1 MSASVLPDNI
11 VSRYRQFMIGSS
23 SSIPAEE
30 VNELLGAAREFLA
43 AATSEM
49 DSSSQIDRVAAREIR
64 VALRN
69 AAKSLL
75 TRATGLEARARQALE
90 QFIIEQ
96 PEFLADDY
104 KFTEDFFSSNIEIW
118 KLNLARFEHLPG
130 LHFLEIGSF
139 EGLSACWLLN
149 NILTHESSTLTC
161 IDTFDFAGQGSFAIQ
176 HQASETMSIEE
187 RFDHNI
193 QLTGSANK
201 VRKIVGYSR
210 DALRSLPF
218 SEYDFIYIDGSHAA
232 ADVLE
237 DTVLSWPLLKKG
249 GLLTFDDY
257 QWEHDPNLLNR
268 PRIAIDAFLAVFKT
282 RYRLIHKGYQV
293 SVEKL

>member
-11 VSRYRQFMIGSS
+11 VSKYKQFMIGSR
-23 SSIPAEE
+23 SSITAEE
-30 VNELLGAAREFLA
+30 VNELLGAAREYLS
-43 AATSEM
+43 ATSELEF
-49 DSSSQIDRVAAREIR
+49 SRQIDRVAAREIR

-75 TRATGLEARARQALE
+75 ARAIGLEATAQQALK

-118 KLNLARFEHLPG
+118 KLNLARFEHQPD

-149 NILTHESSTLTC
+149 HILTSESSRLTC
-161 IDTFDFAGQGSFAIQ
+161 IDTFDFAGQGAFAIQ

-193 QLTGSANK
+193 QLTGSAHK

-210 DALRSLPF
+210 DALRRLPLF
-218 SEYDFIYIDGSHAA
+218 EYDFIYIDASHVA

-249 GLLTFDDY
+249 GVMTFDDY
-257 QWEHDPNLLNR
+257 QWEQDPNLLNR
-268 PRIAIDAFLAVFKT
+268 PRLAIDAFLAVFKT
-282 RYRLIHKGYQV
+282 HYRLIHKGYQV